1 MSGAEQRALAELNV
15 RRETWCRVEGNPH
28 QEWERRER
36 RHYRKHLRSTAG
48 LLKSLPQERPAAR
61 PEERE
66 HHPLIYRRGGT
77 SRRAMNHSWCK
88 LPDGS

>member
-1 MSGAEQRALAELNV
+1 MSGAEQRVLTELNV

-48 LLKSLPQERPAAR
+48 LLSCLPAGETRSPAGRERPPPSNL
-61 PEERE
+61 PE
-66 HHPLIYRRGGT
+66 RRHFEE
-77 SRRAMNHSWCK
+77 SYESQ
-88 LPDGS
+88 LV